1 MTRARDVADAGHA
14 TTATTAD
21 TISQK
26 TSINLSGTYST
37 HQLLVADAY
46 NFAGDLTV
54 NDNLI
59 LGKISDDGNDL
70 VLEGSHTLQGTGQL
84 EAGYVSSSGIG
95 SVDGMTGT
103 LGSGITLGSG
113 ATIDSGVTGTLGSS
127 ITPPAGTTMYITHQ
141 ARRGT
146 GSVGDQTNWYPVSS
160 ADLSTMTLYLAISST
175 QHAAFSK
182 LKIEWVHDMR
192 FNKDSHA
199 HIDWRIVR
207 WQNSSTA
214 PTTTHGGETS
224 LFLGTSGVVAGGSE
238 VYDICGGAVID
249 DITGLSGEIKYALQY
264 RNAAGS
270 ASYASTMYDGN
281 ALSRHQMIIS
291 GII

>member
-46 NFAGDLTV
+46 TFAGDLTV

-84 EAGYVSSSGIG
+84 EAGYISSSGIG

-103 LGSGITLGSG
+103 LGSGVTIGDAVTLPSA
-113 ATIDSGVTGTLGSS
+113 ATQGLGVGQYWTNVTGNRSKNTTYTNSTGLPIFIS
-127 ITPPAGTTMYITHQ
+127 IIAMTGTGGDIKMQIGDSIPPA
-141 ARRGT
+141 
-146 GSVGDQTNWYPVSS
+146 SVYT
-160 ADLSTMTLYLAISST
+160 
-175 QHAAFSK
+175 
-182 LKIEWVHDMR
+182 
-192 FNKDSHA
+192 
-199 HIDWRIVR
+199 
-207 WQNSSTA
+207 NSSNGRNEISAIVPDGQTYHLITA
-214 PTTTHGGETS
+214 
-224 LFLGTSGVVAGGSE
+224 
-238 VYDICGGAVID
+238 GAA
-249 DITGLSGEIKYALQY
+249 TPHAWMEL
-264 RNAAGS
+264 R
-270 ASYASTMYDGN
+270 
-281 ALSRHQMIIS
+281 
-291 GII
+291 

>member
-84 EAGYVSSSGIG
+84 EAGYISSSGIG

-113 ATIDSGVTGTLGSS
+113 VTGTLGNGVTLPSAATQGLGVGQYWTNVTGIRSKNTTYTNSTGLPIFIS
-127 ITPPAGTTMYITHQ
+127 IIAMTGTGGDIKMRIGGSTPPA
-141 ARRGT
+141 
-146 GSVGDQTNWYPVSS
+146 SVYT
-160 ADLSTMTLYLAISST
+160 
-175 QHAAFSK
+175 
-182 LKIEWVHDMR
+182 
-192 FNKDSHA
+192 
-199 HIDWRIVR
+199 
-207 WQNSSTA
+207 NSSNGRNEISAIVPDGQTYHLITA
-214 PTTTHGGETS
+214 
-224 LFLGTSGVVAGGSE
+224 
-238 VYDICGGAVID
+238 GAA
-249 DITGLSGEIKYALQY
+249 TPHAWMEL
-264 RNAAGS
+264 R
-270 ASYASTMYDGN
+270 
-281 ALSRHQMIIS
+281 
-291 GII
+291 